1 DEIDRVVK
9 LARASGIPLQVG
21 VTNGGNDGSEFARVG
36 ALAVAIAWPLRY
48 SHSPAE
54 VADLRD
60 IRSLSRMVTALV
72 MGGPPPRAPTRPPTR
87 P

>member
-1 DEIDRVVK
+1 
-9 LARASGIPLQVG
+9 
-21 VTNGGNDGSEFARVG
+21 
-36 ALAVAIAWPLRY
+36 LAVAIAWPLRY

-60 IRSLSRMVTALV
+60 IRSLSRMVTALA
-72 MGGPPPRAPTRPPTR
+72 MGPPRAPTRPPTR